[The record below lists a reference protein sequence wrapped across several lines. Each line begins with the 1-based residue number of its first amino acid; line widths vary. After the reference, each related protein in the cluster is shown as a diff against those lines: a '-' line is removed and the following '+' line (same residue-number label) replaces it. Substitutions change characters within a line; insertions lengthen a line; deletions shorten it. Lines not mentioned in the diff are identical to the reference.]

1 VTETRSTGGVL
12 PASRRSP
19 PRSGCGDDPVAERT
33 NERWLDEL
41 RSSGL
46 RRERAAHDLA
56 TYLRKGL
63 GRALGRDAGVQDADL
78 EDFTQD
84 ALIRILDALD
94 AFRGESRFTTWA
106 MTIAIR
112 TAYTALRKRRSAD
125 VSLSDIE
132 GHARVVDQELLASPP
147 NPPDGGVLRDDLYEA
162 LWGAITER
170 LTDRQRTVI
179 LAEMKGVASERIA
192 ELLGSNRN
200 AVYKVYHD
208 ARKNLRTAL
217 RDAGFT
223 ATDVRS
229 ILTEAE

>member
-1 VTETRSTGGVL
+1 M
-12 PASRRSP
+12 
-19 PRSGCGDDPVAERT
+19 DD
-33 NERWLDEL
+33 L
-41 RSSGL
+41 RSEGS
-46 RRERAAHDLA
+46 RRERAVRELSA
-56 TYLRKGL
+56 YLRNGL
-63 GRALGRDAGVQDADL
+63 GKALGSGTGVQAADL

-84 ALIRILDALD
+84 AMIRILDSLD
-94 AFRGESRFTTWA
+94 SFRGESRFTTWA
-106 MTIAIR
+106 MTIAVR

-132 GHARVVDQELLASPP
+132 GHVQVVGEGLLASPS
-147 NPPDGGVLRDDLYEA
+147 NPVDGRVLRNDLYEA
-162 LWGAITER
+162 LWRAITER

-192 ELLGSNRN
+192 EVLGSNRN

-217 RDAGFT
+217 NDAGFT

-229 ILTEAE
+229 ILREAG